1 VNSGIPGFSHLVGD
15 NWHPNIPYGM
25 VYLYPI
31 YHAIWY
37 IVTVII
43 ERDGVRYRRTSVE
56 VREDLHQKAKDEGWN
71 MAALLNKALEDK
83 VKGKKIG

>member
-1 VNSGIPGFSHLVGD
+1 VNSGIPGFSHPVRYDETL
-15 NWHPNIPYGM
+15 NIPYGM
-25 VYLYPI
+25 VYLYPT

-56 VREDLHQKAKDEGWN
+56 VREDLHILAKEKGWN
-71 MAALLNKALEDK
+71 MAAMLNKALEDK
-83 VKGKKIG
+83 KKGKK